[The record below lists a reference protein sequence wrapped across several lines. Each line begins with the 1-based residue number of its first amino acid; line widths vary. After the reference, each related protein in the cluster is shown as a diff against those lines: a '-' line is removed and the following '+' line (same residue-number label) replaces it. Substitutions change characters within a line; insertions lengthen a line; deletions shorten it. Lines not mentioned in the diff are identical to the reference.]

1 MKETTKLLVLLMIS
15 ITSIIMGDFFIT
27 DHNDDIKREFEE
39 WKIKFGK

>member
-15 ITSIIMGDFFIT
+15 ITSIFMGDFFIT
-27 DHNDDIKREFEE
+27 DRNDDLKKEFEE